1 MRRAP
6 KQLLAGGTVALDAF
20 TQAGSANSVKEQDDP
35 AMSSQEIPHT
45 SAAPIA
51 AATATAS
58 EAAEPTQP
66 TERGVRLPGSSASGA
81 GASSSTRRELARDTD
96 QRPPPVV
103 SASRSSPAVLPHAKR
118 ALPSTATTFETLWRS
133 IEDEA
138 RGTVSAAGG
147 ASKMS
152 GSAAAAGATD
162 ASVADSVRGQRQ
174 ALLLRLGPKKFGR
187 LYSSVAPEADLLGAV
202 ACCAF

>member
-20 TQAGSANSVKEQDDP
+20 SQAGSANSVKEQDDP

-51 AATATAS
+51 AATAS

-96 QRPPPVV
+96 QRPPPAV
-103 SASRSSPAVLPHAKR
+103 SASRSSPAVSPHAKR

-138 RGTVSAAGG
+138 MGAVSAAAG

-152 GSAAAAGATD
+152 GSAAAAGATN